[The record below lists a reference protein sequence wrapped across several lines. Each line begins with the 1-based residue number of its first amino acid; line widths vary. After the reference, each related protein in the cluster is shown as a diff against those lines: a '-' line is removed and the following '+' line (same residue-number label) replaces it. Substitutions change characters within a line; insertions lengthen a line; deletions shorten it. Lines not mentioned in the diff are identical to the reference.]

1 MLYDI
6 KYYIKYYND
15 IIGAILKKNSKLVIG
30 QTFFSRYK
38 LKMNSK

>member
-15 IIGAILKKNSKLVIG
+15 IIGAILKKKKQASNRTDFFFKI
-30 QTFFSRYK
+30 QT
-38 LKMNSK
+38 